1 MKPAAFT
8 YSRARSVADAVD
20 QLAAANGE
28 AKLFAGGQS
37 LGPMLNLRLARP
49 GTLIDIRHIAELRRV
64 ETSSQHIAIGATV
77 THADIEDGS
86 FEDVS
91 CGMLPFVA
99 HGIAYRAV
107 RNRGTV
113 GGSLAHSDPAA
124 DWISTMVALDA
135 TIIVRSATEQT
146 RCIAAAD
153 FIAGAFTSALG
164 ASELITGIELR
175 RFSPGARWGYYK
187 VCRKTGEF
195 AKAIGIC
202 VMDESAGAFKV
213 VAGATEGRPIVLVEA
228 TRLLRE
234 GGPDRAVTVV
244 PDEIGQRLAHLTAS
258 HRQQMNAAV
267 CRSLA
272 QLNKGRG
279 KT

>member
-8 YSRARSVADAVD
+8 YSRALSVTDAVE

-28 AKLFAGGQS
+28 AKVFAGGQS

-49 GTLIDIRHIAELRRV
+49 GVLIDIRHIAVLRRV
-64 ETSSQHIAIGATV
+64 EASDQHIAIGATV
-77 THADIEDGS
+77 THADIEDGGI
-86 FEDVS
+86 EDVT

-107 RNRGTV
+107 RNRGTI

-135 TIIVRSATEQT
+135 TIVAQSAEDVR
-146 RCIAAAD
+146 RIAAAD
-153 FIAGAFTSALG
+153 FIAGAFTSALR
-164 ASELITGIELR
+164 ASELVTAIELR
-175 RFSPGARWGYYK
+175 RFSPGTRWGYYK

-202 VMDESAGAFKV
+202 VMDEAAGVFKV
-213 VAGATEGRPIVLVEA
+213 VAGATEGRPIVLGEVS
-228 TRLLRE
+228 RLLCE
-234 GGPDRAVTVV
+234 GGPDQAIAAV
-244 PDEIGQRLAHLTAS
+244 PDEISHALAHLTVS
-258 HRQQMNAAV
+258 HRQQMSAAV

-272 QLNKGRG
+272 QLNKGRA

>member
-8 YSRARSVADAVD
+8 YSRARSVADTVE

-28 AKLFAGGQS
+28 AKVFAGGQS

-49 GTLIDIRHIAELRRV
+49 GVLIDIRHIAELRRV
-64 ETSSQHIAIGATV
+64 EASDQHVAIGATV
-77 THADIEDGS
+77 THADIEDGG
-86 FEDVS
+86 FEDVT

-99 HGIAYRAV
+99 HGIAYRAI

-135 TIIVRSATEQT
+135 TIVAQSAKEGA
-146 RCIAAAD
+146 RRIAAAD
-153 FIAGAFTSALG
+153 FIAGAFTPTLG
-164 ASELITGIELR
+164 AVELVTAIELR
-175 RFSPGARWGYYK
+175 RFSAGARWGYYK

-202 VMDESAGAFKV
+202 VMDEAAGVFKV
-213 VAGATEGRPIVLVEA
+213 VAGATEGRPIVLGEA
-228 TRLLRE
+228 SRLLRE
-234 GGPDRAVTVV
+234 AGPDRAITAV
-244 PDEIGQRLAHLTAS
+244 PDEIGQVLAHLTAS

-272 QLNKGRG
+272 QLSKGRA
-279 KT
+279 KA